1 MYFSLLEWVYISQF
15 HLEIESWET
24 NFDDNIFISRSISV
38 SRPVNWEHFGPRPGL
53 RSETKTLWGYEY
65 SERARRVLSSYGP
78 LFLPGP
84 WIPDTIR
91 RYSLSLHFRPLS
103 DLTMQWYW
111 KTSSLL
117 YSRPSKNACC
127 TFNGLLYGK
136 QALRNSCELLRQRKE
151 LHASLCN
158 CMQAYVTV
166 CKLM

>member
-1 MYFSLLEWVYISQF
+1 MSDTTLYILLFLYLLNVYVIFFGLIQYERVLYILLRCISQF

-65 SERARRVLSSYGP
+65 SEWARQVLSSYGP

-91 RYSLSLHFRPLS
+91 RYSLHLRLALRPNNAVILKNLISLVLLS
-103 DLTMQWYW
+103 IR
-111 KTSSLL
+111 KCLL
-117 YSRPSKNACC
+117 Y
-127 TFNGLLYGK
+127 F
-136 QALRNSCELLRQRKE
+136 
-151 LHASLCN
+151 
-158 CMQAYVTV
+158 
-166 CKLM
+166 